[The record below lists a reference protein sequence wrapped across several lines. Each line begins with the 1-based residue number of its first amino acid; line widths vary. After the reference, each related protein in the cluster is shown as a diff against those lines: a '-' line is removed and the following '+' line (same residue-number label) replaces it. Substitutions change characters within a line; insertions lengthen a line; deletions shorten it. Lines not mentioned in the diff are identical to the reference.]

1 MGTRRSVL
9 ISCGQLSLK
18 KPRRTLYMNE
28 FSTYE
33 FVVAQKREGKI
44 QLFRILAVV
53 SYVLF
58 FCVVAAALIL
68 LHFPWM
74 VAVLPIFEWMLIFF
88 TWRYRSVEFEYSMT
102 SGNITFSYIYG
113 GRSRKTALETAI
125 KRFQEIAP
133 LDDAALSRLEARDIQ
148 KEYRFISSDDAPD
161 IYYALLEEDGELSV
175 VLFEATQKALGILRF
190 YNPLT
195 VVTKVSR

>member
-1 MGTRRSVL
+1 
-9 ISCGQLSLK
+9 
-18 KPRRTLYMNE
+18 MNE
-28 FSTYE
+28 FNTYE
-33 FVVAQKREGKI
+33 FVVAQKHEGKV

-74 VAVLPIFEWMLIFF
+74 VAVLPIFEWILIFF

-133 LDDAALSRLEARDIQ
+133 LDDAALSRLEV
-148 KEYRFISSDDAPD
+148 
-161 IYYALLEEDGELSV
+161 LSPRTMHRIFTM
-175 VLFEATQKALGILRF
+175 LCWRRTASCRLSCLRRPRKHSEF
-190 YNPLT
+190 CASIIP
-195 VVTKVSR
+195 

>member
-1 MGTRRSVL
+1 
-9 ISCGQLSLK
+9 
-18 KPRRTLYMNE
+18 MNE

-33 FVVAQKREGKI
+33 FVVAQKREGKV
-44 QLFRILAVV
+44 QLFRVLAVV

-58 FCVVAAALIL
+58 FCVVATALIL

-125 KRFQEIAP
+125 NRFQEIAP
-133 LDDAALSRLEARDIQ
+133 LDDVALSRLEARDIQ

-190 YNPLT
+190 YNPMT

>member
-1 MGTRRSVL
+1 
-9 ISCGQLSLK
+9 
-18 KPRRTLYMNE
+18 MNE
-28 FSTYE
+28 FNTYE
-33 FVVAQKREGKI
+33 FVVAQKHEGKV

-74 VAVLPIFEWMLIFF
+74 VAVLPIFEW
-88 TWRYRSVEFEYSMT
+88 
-102 SGNITFSYIYG
+102 ITFSYIYG

-190 YNPLT
+190 YNPMT

>member
-1 MGTRRSVL
+1 
-9 ISCGQLSLK
+9 
-18 KPRRTLYMNE
+18 MNE
-28 FSTYE
+28 FNTYE
-33 FVVAQKREGKI
+33 FVVAQKHEGKV

-74 VAVLPIFEWMLIFF
+74 VAVLPIFEWILIFF

-161 IYYALLEEDGELSV
+161 IYYALLDEDGELSV
-175 VLFEATQKALGILRF
+175 VLFEATQKALEILRF
-190 YNPLT
+190 YNPMT

>member
-1 MGTRRSVL
+1 
-9 ISCGQLSLK
+9 
-18 KPRRTLYMNE
+18 MNE
-28 FSTYE
+28 FNTYE
-33 FVVAQKREGKI
+33 FVVAQKHEGKVR
-44 QLFRILAVV
+44 LFRILAVV

-74 VAVLPIFEWMLIFF
+74 VAVLPIFEWILIFF

-133 LDDAALSRLEARDIQ
+133 LDDAALSTFKRSTVLSPRTMHRIFTMLCWRRMASCR
-148 KEYRFISSDDAPD
+148 SSC
-161 IYYALLEEDGELSV
+161 
-175 VLFEATQKALGILRF
+175 LRRPRKHSEF
-190 YNPLT
+190 CASIIP
-195 VVTKVSR
+195 

>member
-1 MGTRRSVL
+1 
-9 ISCGQLSLK
+9 
-18 KPRRTLYMNE
+18 MNE

-33 FVVAQKREGKI
+33 FVVAQKHEGKV

-68 LHFPWM
+68 LHLPWM
-74 VAVLPIFEWMLIFF
+74 VAVLPIFEWILIFF

-133 LDDAALSRLEARDIQ
+133 LDDAALYTRCPDWRHATFKRSTVLSPRTMHRIFTMLCWRRMASCR
-148 KEYRFISSDDAPD
+148 SSC
-161 IYYALLEEDGELSV
+161 
-175 VLFEATQKALGILRF
+175 LRRPRKHSEF
-190 YNPLT
+190 CASIIP
-195 VVTKVSR
+195 

>member
-1 MGTRRSVL
+1 
-9 ISCGQLSLK
+9 
-18 KPRRTLYMNE
+18 MNE
-28 FSTYE
+28 FNTYE
-33 FVVAQKREGKI
+33 FVVAQKREGKV

-58 FCVVAAALIL
+58 FCVVA
-68 LHFPWM
+68 PWM
-74 VAVLPIFEWMLIFF
+74 VAVLPIFEWILIFF
-88 TWRYRSVEFEYSMT
+88 TWRYQSVEFEYSMT

-125 KRFQEIAP
+125 KRFQEVAP

-190 YNPLT
+190 YNPMT

>member
-1 MGTRRSVL
+1 MGTRRSVTGDVAKA
-9 ISCGQLSLK
+9 SKEK
-18 KPRRTLYMNE
+18 KVSAEE
-28 FSTYE
+28 FNTYE
-33 FVVAQKREGKI
+33 FVVAQKHEGKV

-58 FCVVAAALIL
+58 FCVVATALIL

-190 YNPLT
+190 YNPMT